1 MVPPIDFI
9 SSHNEDATAPVKN
22 HRWIVA
28 VIYEL
33 SADEARRAAVGE
45 VVNLQ
50 HGHRIGVDGPGC
62 LNCEGPYEDV
72 HDTPCDAP
80 AMRERP

>member
-1 MVPPIDFI
+1 M
-9 SSHNEDATAPVKN
+9 NK

-33 SADEARRAAVGE
+33 SNDEAARAAGGE

-50 HGHRIGVDGPGC
+50 HRHRIGVDGPGC
-62 LNCEGPYEDV
+62 LNCERPYEEV
-72 HDTPCDAP
+72 HNMPCDAP
-80 AMRERP
+80 VTAVRPAAPNDNVDDPGFRPSS

>member
-1 MVPPIDFI
+1 MLV
-9 SSHNEDATAPVKN
+9 SVKQHHSGARPVMKS

-33 SADEARRAAVGE
+33 SEDEARRAATGE

-50 HGHRIGVDGPGC
+50 HKDRIGVDGPGC
-62 LNCEGPYEDV
+62 LNCERSYEEV
-72 HDTPCDAP
+72 HETPC
-80 AMRERP
+80 ERD

>member
-1 MVPPIDFI
+1 MSD
-9 SSHNEDATAPVKN
+9 

-33 SADEARRAAVGE
+33 SGDEARRAATGE

-50 HGHRIGVDGPGC
+50 HNDRIGVDGPGC
-62 LNCEGPYEDV
+62 LNCERPYEEV
-72 HDTPCDAP
+72 HGSPCAAAQPDKQH
-80 AMRERP
+80 